1 MSKEM
6 KLIMERWGKFKL
18 QEKIE
23 LETVGQFKIFVK
35 QHRAAEAGKEA
46 GKFAVDTILG
56 ALPGIGNVYT
66 VLKGTKTAV
75 DSLNK
80 IYGANDKIKSN
91 TGLDALNVDDN
102 VSKIDMGDDEPLP
115 NATTELQSF
124 LAASFEDN
132 TVKK

>member
-102 VSKIDMGDDEPLP
+102 VSKIVMGDDEPLP